1 MTSPKG
7 LPSIEAIQE
16 FSLVIEKLVCKYTV
30 GGQGLTPTT
39 TFVLL
44 KRFPTPIYPVTR
56 VGNAKPTSY
65 SKIRFSL
72 LINVVP
78 QSAEPPGKGISES

>member
-1 MTSPKG
+1 MKSH
-7 LPSIEAIQE
+7 EVRQE
-16 FSLVIEKLVCKYTV
+16 FLNFFASKTHKVVPSAPMVIKND
-30 GGQGLTPTT
+30 PTLMFT
-39 TFVLL
+39 NAGMNPFKEFFL
-44 KRFPTPIYPVTR
+44 
-56 VGNAKPTSY
+56 GNAKPTSY